1 MIRTA
6 FFVTATLT
14 VLSPTGAFAQQGPRD
29 AAATSLVRQALQDYQ
44 DLEID
49 RAVTRLN
56 TALRT
61 CANNGCSPSVLARVH
76 MSFGIVYVG
85 GQQNTQEGV
94 AAMVRALQ
102 ADARTEPDTLLATP
116 EINAAFSEA
125 RRQVGGARTN
135 APPSSSGS
143 VSSTPTPRGTPAGS
157 RSVDLLHTPAT
168 EQLENVP
175 LPIYVEPASPINA
188 ARVYVHF
195 RGTGMRQFQRQ
206 EMQRI
211 GSGWGVE
218 LPCGQVIQGSIDYY
232 ITAVDDVGTTL
243 ATSGSEDAPMHVPIL
258 SATARRTVPAP
269 ALPGRPAPTACSA
282 MDDCPPGMSGPTCRA
297 RGASPRATGSGGLG
311 DPCGSNAECGEGLY
325 CDAGACAV
333 GSGSGSGD
341 EPPPVERATRAF
353 ARFAFDLGGGVGFA
367 FLSGQ
372 MSYAQQF
379 INMETRQPVC
389 VNYTCYRNIDPG
401 FAPTYWLNA
410 NLRYNVTSRVGLA
423 LGVRFQFDAA
433 DWTIAAPNS
442 RSTAKSNPMAN
453 LLVYGRLYY
462 AFTPNGFAPT
472 GLVGS
477 AFVGGGGGQIEPK
490 PGVPPSARYPSAHV
504 VSGFG
509 NAHVGGRVEYGLR
522 NGFHVAGELT
532 LHFMF
537 PTFLF
542 NTDVAALVG
551 FHF

>member
-1 MIRTA
+1 MTRHA
-6 FFVTATLT
+6 FFLTAAIALVTPAL
-14 VLSPTGAFAQQGPRD
+14 AQAQQGPRD
-29 AAATSLVRQALQDYQ
+29 AAATSLIRQAMQDYQ

-61 CANNGCSPSVLARVH
+61 CSNSGCSQAVLARVH
-76 MSFGIVYVG
+76 MSLGVVYVG

-94 AAMVRALQ
+94 AAMVQALQ
-102 ADARTEPDTLLATP
+102 ADSHAEPDTLLATP
-116 EINAAFSEA
+116 EINAAFADA
-125 RRQVGGARTN
+125 RRQAGGGRSN
-135 APPSSSGS
+135 PPPNNNNNPP
-143 VSSTPTPRGTPAGS
+143 PTRPPPAAGG
-157 RSVDLLHTPAT
+157 DLLHTPAT

-188 ARVYVHF
+188 AHVYAHF
-195 RGTGMRQFQRQ
+195 RGTGMRQFTRQ

-218 LPCGQVIQGSIDYY
+218 IPCGQVIQGSIDYY
-232 ITAVDDVGTTL
+232 VSAVDDVGTTL
-243 ATSGSEDAPMHVPIL
+243 ASTGSEDAPMHVPVL
-258 SATARRTVPAP
+258 AATARRTVPAP
-269 ALPGRPAPTACSA
+269 ALPNRPPPEACSSA
-282 MDDCPPGMSGPTCRA
+282 DECPPGMSGPSCR
-297 RGASPRATGSGGLG
+297 RGGGAGTGSGGLG
-311 DPCGSNAECGEGLY
+311 DPCGTSSECGEGLY

-333 GSGSGSGD
+333 GSDSSSSGGGD
-341 EPPPVERATRAF
+341 EPSGPRTPSTF
-353 ARFAFDLGGGVGFA
+353 SRFAFDVGGGVGFA

-372 MSYAQQF
+372 MSYAEQF
-379 INMETRQPVC
+379 LNATTRTPEC
-389 VNYTCYRNIDPG
+389 GMYTCYRNIDPG
-401 FAPTYWLNA
+401 FAPTFWLNA
-410 NLRYNVTSRVGLA
+410 NLRYNVTQRVGIA
-423 LGVRFQFDAA
+423 VGTRFQFDTA
-433 DWTIAAPNS
+433 DWTVQPPNG
-442 RSTAKSNPMAN
+442 RGPTKDNPLAN
-453 LLVYGRLYY
+453 LLLYGRIYY
-462 AFTPNGFAPT
+462 AFTPHGFAPT
-472 GLVGS
+472 GVVGS

-490 PGVPPSARYPSAHV
+490 PGLPASARYPSAHV

-542 NTDVAALVG
+542 NADVAALVG